1 MYRNDYNG
9 REQGDFFSGL
19 LLFFVFCSIFVLIGL
34 YIGSII
40 LFIFLGV
47 GVAIGL
53 VYSIIVYIRSI
64 ISLKY
69 KFNFKNCTSIKQI
82 LLMWINFFKDVSK
95 ISFFENFNVARNA
108 IAKSRM
114 YRFLSF
120 RRWMWLIVA
129 PSVIIIGS
137 ILICLIIIV
146 QVLLFVVSCFI
157 LSVVLLI
164 SSLICLIINLFPAT
178 AFACRLCFRTI
189 KNNSP
194 IKELCFDG
202 SKSLSEIFK
211 LVPHYFIKI
220 FEYSKKTHKEC
231 LKKSKRNIANSKII
245 SLKNLKK
252 YYLMVSPV
260 ALFLITYLVLMINNI
275 FYVVIFL
282 PLFICRLIKAIFRH

>member
-1 MYRNDYNG
+1 MYRNDNG
-9 REQGDFFSGL
+9 RERGDFFSGL

-40 LFIFLGV
+40 LFVFLGI

-69 KFNFKNCTSIKQI
+69 KFNFKNCTNIKQI
-82 LLMWINFFKDVSK
+82 LLKWIIFFKDVSK
-95 ISFFENFNVARNA
+95 TSFFENFNVARNA
-108 IAKSRM
+108 VAKSQM

-120 RRWMWLIVA
+120 RKWMWLIVA

-137 ILICLIIIV
+137 ILISSIIIT
-146 QVLLFVVSCFI
+146 QALLFVLIFFI

-164 SSLICLIINLFPAT
+164 CSVICLIINLFPAT
-178 AFACRLCFRTI
+178 VFACRLCFCAI
-189 KNNSP
+189 KKKSP
-194 IKELCFDG
+194 IKELCFNVT
-202 SKSLSEIFK
+202 KSLSEIFK
-211 LVPHYFIKI
+211 FVPLYFIKI
-220 FEYSKKTHKEC
+220 FEYSKMVHNGC
-231 LKKSKRNIANSKII
+231 LKKSKRNIANSTII
-245 SLKNLKK
+245 SLTNLKK

-282 PLFICRLIKAIFRH
+282 PLFICRLIKAVC